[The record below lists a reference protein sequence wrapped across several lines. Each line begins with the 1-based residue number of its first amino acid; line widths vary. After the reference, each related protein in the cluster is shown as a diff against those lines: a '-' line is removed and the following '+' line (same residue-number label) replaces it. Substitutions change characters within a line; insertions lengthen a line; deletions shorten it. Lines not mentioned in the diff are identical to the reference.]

1 MFKRRVSTT
10 ISAKHWELLK
20 KYTEKYETQQK
31 VLELALE
38 SLEKERQSSVLS
50 PEEQVWL
57 RMRELN
63 VFCLLHKDLFREL
76 SRTTDVERFDKLL
89 TRLRLAEYGVV
100 LYNQKPLKECT
111 LKEIMD
117 GLIITTKAGKWL
129 DEIKYTDDGNYYTL
143 RVNHSV
149 VCCGIAFSN
158 SFKLYFEDLFK
169 AYGAKTETKISENN
183 LFMKIYKS

>member
-1 MFKRRVSTT
+1 
-10 ISAKHWELLK
+10 
-20 KYTEKYETQQK
+20 
-31 VLELALE
+31 
-38 SLEKERQSSVLS
+38 
-50 PEEQVWL
+50 
-57 RMRELN
+57 
-63 VFCLLHKDLFREL
+63 
-76 SRTTDVERFDKLL
+76 
-89 TRLRLAEYGVV
+89 
-100 LYNQKPLKECT
+100 
-111 LKEIMD
+111 MD

-183 LFMKIYKS
+183 LFMKVYKN

>member
-1 MFKRRVSTT
+1 MGTT
-10 ISAKHWELLK
+10 K

-38 SLEKERQSSVLS
+38 SLEKEKQSPVLS
-50 PEEQVWL
+50 SEEQVWL

-63 VFCLLHKDLFREL
+63 VVCLLHKDLFREL
-76 SRTTDVERFDKLL
+76 SRTADVERFDKLL
-89 TRLRLAEYGVV
+89 TKLRWAEYGVV

-111 LKEIMD
+111 LKEVMD
-117 GLIITTKAGKWL
+117 GLVIIIKAEKVL

-149 VCCGIAFSN
+149 FCCGIGYSN
-158 SFKLYFEDLFK
+158 SFKLFFEGLFE